1 MRYESIGDA
10 IGGTPLVRVDAL
22 LPEAARVKGIH
33 LYAKV
38 EMLGPTGSIKDRT
51 AKALIDDLVFK
62 GLVSGSM
69 FLQNVPSLNNGGA
82 LTFATNAIGPRGARD
97 LRAGGRRRHG
107 T

>member
-22 LPEAARVKGIH
+22 LPEAARAKGIH

-62 GLVSGSM
+62 GLLTPGKELLEPTSG
-69 FLQNVPSLNNGGA
+69 NTGA
-82 LTFATNAIGPRGARD
+82 ALAVHAAARAS
-97 LRAGGRRRHG
+97 RSPW
-107 T
+107 